1 VRPWHETMSQVAS
14 HGLPNIFP
22 SCGPVTRLVLFAD
35 FSSDPVVPSSDAWRS
50 EWKTVVSHG
59 LAGVASR
66 IISERSLQVPE
77 EIRERLNLAQF
88 RGMAATQT
96 VVQES
101 RVGVDAL
108 HAAGISFVV
117 TKGPGTALAGT
128 RLSDRPFGDL
138 DVVVEP
144 ARFAEA
150 RRALAKLGYF
160 ERQQT
165 KQTWDVF
172 NLYCREAINLRTA
185 AGGSVDLHHTIP
197 PWYWSDGLKFD
208 VLVAGRHSRDV
219 LGVRL
224 PLPAYEHNL
233 LVTALHVVSDKSRPG
248 QTLRIWRDILV
259 LARKCPVDVLVDT
272 AMGTGLAGWLVWI
285 LGCLP
290 DEVQPA
296 ELVESLRACQP
307 QLRGNR
313 RLRMLLPPRSGAKHL
328 IGRVLS
334 LPVSHGALF
343 AAGLAVPSA
352 SYLRGRYPDAKHPYV
367 SWWCD
372 APRNFVREGWS
383 R

>member
-1 VRPWHETMSQVAS
+1 VPAR
-14 HGLPNIFP
+14 GLPNIFP

-35 FSSDPVVPSSDAWRS
+35 FSRDQIVPSSDAWRR
-50 EWKTVVSHG
+50 EWETVARQG

-66 IISERSLQVPE
+66 IIRERSLPVPD
-77 EIRERLNLAQF
+77 EIRERFDLAQF
-88 RGMAATQT
+88 RNMAATQT

-101 RVGVDAL
+101 RAGVDAL
-108 HAAGISFVV
+108 QAAGIPFVV
-117 TKGPGTALAGT
+117 TKGPATALAGT
-128 RLSDRPFGDL
+128 RLSDRPFVDL
-138 DVVVEP
+138 DVVVQP
-144 ARFAEA
+144 ACFVEA
-150 RRALAKLGYF
+150 RRALATLGYV
-160 ERQQT
+160 EREQT
-165 KQTWDVF
+165 KQTWDMF
-172 NLYCREAINLRTA
+172 NRYCREAINLRTA
-185 AGGSVDLHHTIP
+185 GGGSVDLHHTIP

-208 VLVAGRHSRDV
+208 VLVAGRHCRDV

-259 LARKCPVDVLVDT
+259 LARKCPVEVLVDT
-272 AMGTGLAGWLVWI
+272 AIGTGLAGWLVWI
-285 LGCLP
+285 LSCLP
-290 DEVQPA
+290 DEVQPV

-307 QLRGNR
+307 QLRGNW

-352 SYLRGRYPDAKHPYV
+352 SYLRGRYPDVKHRYLC
-367 SWWCD
+367 WWRD

-383 R
+383 G